1 MEFQKWRRSINSGIP
16 KVEGVWWE
24 VEFQKWVWVV
34 FGGCILA
41 GVLAVNFGGSIWR
54 VAWRPP
60 RARSA
65 REKMGFFAIFVKN
78 RGYFCH
84 LLWKIVRKL
93 VKVNK
98 IVGIFV
104 MILVISEF
112 VEKKIEIWK
121 VLRASFGQSL
131 HFLKFFFF
139 SCQIL
144 TQFFQIF
151 KHFEL
156 FANKNRK
163 NRR

>member
-1 MEFQKWRRSINSGIP
+1 MCVSFGAGFRRD
-16 KVEGVWWE
+16 
-24 VEFQKWVWVV
+24 FLAV
-34 FGGCILA
+34 FFGAGQFLA
-41 GVLAVNFGGSIWR
+41 GAF
-54 VAWRPP
+54 WRPT
-60 RARSA
+60 A
-65 REKMGFFAIFVKN
+65 FFLPFLAKIGVIFVT
-78 RGYFCH
+78 FCEN
-84 LLWKIVRKL
+84 LVRKL
-93 VKVNK
+93 VKVNE
-98 IVGIFV
+98 IGGIFV

>member
-1 MEFQKWRRSINSGIP
+1 MCVSFGAGFRRD
-16 KVEGVWWE
+16 
-24 VEFQKWVWVV
+24 FLAV
-34 FGGCILA
+34 FFGAGQFLA
-41 GVLAVNFGGSIWR
+41 GAFWR
-54 VAWRPP
+54 PTARGPRPPP
-60 RARSA
+60 RAPRA
-65 REKMGFFAIFVKN
+65 RKNGFFLPFLAKIGVIFVT
-78 RGYFCH
+78 FCEN
-84 LLWKIVRKL
+84 LVRKL
-93 VKVNK
+93 VKVNE
-98 IVGIFV
+98 IGGIFV